1 MLDEE
6 RARLAQNPDDVRSN
20 ILSQLVTASRD
31 QEKGVMLTDS
41 DLRGNLFIFTAAGFE
56 TTANTLT
63 FAFSMLA
70 RYPEWQEWL
79 LEEIDTILP
88 QSDDYVDVFPKAT
101 RVMAFL
107 LETLRCFPPLV
118 HIMKETVSEVTIE
131 TPDIRLWLPKDTT
144 VVVHVVGLHYE
155 PAVWRNVNQDEHT
168 KGSPANAQDGL
179 EDEQRFRP
187 SRWIN
192 PPGSSHTLFQ
202 PPKGTFLPWS
212 AGPRTCPG
220 QKMAQVEFTA
230 AVVTLLRHHRVDP
243 FIPPG
248 ETREDVIKR
257 LDAQIKD
264 RQSIVTLEMKNV
276 YNIDPTDTEAGLRLQ
291 FTKRS

>member
-6 RARLAQNPDDVRSN
+6 RARLAQNPEDVRSN

-31 QEKGVMLTDS
+31 NEKGVMLTDS

-70 RYPEWQEWL
+70 RHPEWQDWI
-79 LEEIDTILP
+79 LEEIDSILSS
-88 QSDDYVDVFPKAT
+88 SDEYVDVFPKAT

-107 LETLRCFPPLV
+107 LETLRIFPPLI
-118 HIMKETVSEVTIE
+118 HIVKDTVSEVTIE
-131 TPDIRLWLPKDTT
+131 KPESRLWLPKDTT
-144 VVVHVVGLHYE
+144 VYVHVIGLHHE
-155 PAVWRNVNQDEHT
+155 PAVWRNVNLDTDSTSVAVQ
-168 KGSPANAQDGL
+168 SQDGL

-192 PPGSSHTLFQ
+192 PPGSAHTLFQ
-202 PPKGTFLPWS
+202 PPKGSFLPWS
-212 AGPRTCPG
+212 AGPRVCPG

-243 FIPPG
+243 VIPVG
-248 ETREDVIKR
+248 MTREDVNKR

-276 YNIDPTDTEAGLRLQ
+276 YNIDPTDTEKGLRLQ